1 MKLWVESSK
10 IQNPMSLV
18 TRAWDSPQPLQASVM
33 GNGKAPTYLF
43 PAGQEKDRNDE
54 IMSAKSNT
62 AFIFSSTT

>member
-1 MKLWVESSK
+1 
-10 IQNPMSLV
+10 MSLV